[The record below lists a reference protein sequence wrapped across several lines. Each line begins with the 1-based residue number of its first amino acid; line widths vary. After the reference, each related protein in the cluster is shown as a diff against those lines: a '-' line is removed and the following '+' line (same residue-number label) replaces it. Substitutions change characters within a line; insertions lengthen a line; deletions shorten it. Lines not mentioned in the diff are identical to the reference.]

1 MFCWCCVYQLTI
13 TLISAYYTTL
23 TSKLAEQIQSNT
35 THYLQKETILFNLFN
50 SRIQRI
56 WKEEYKPSIVGWYN
70 NEYNEDQRDHH
81 GLKETPRPRAENNIS
96 RLRSNHMYKRV
107 YLFQYSGQ
115 IFENIPFLKIYI
127 DNTYKY
133 IIVKKGLSKMML
145 GF

>member
-1 MFCWCCVYQLTI
+1 ML
-13 TLISAYYTTL
+13 SAFYKNV
-23 TSKLAEQIQSNT
+23 TSKLSWYKLELIPLIIRQKKPFYLIIQI
-35 THYLQKETILFNLFN
+35 
-50 SRIQRI
+50 I